1 MAILNDFKKDFRHH
15 LIDAGVT
22 SAELAK
28 KIGSTPQS
36 LSRMVSTTQKM
47 RAQVVIVNNQFV
59 RAMEGLGYDV
69 KVEYVPRSEESE
81 NK

>member
-15 LIDAGVT
+15 LIDAGIT

-36 LSRMVSTTQKM
+36 LSRLVSTTQKK
-47 RAQVVIVNNQFV
+47 RAQAVIVNNQFV
-59 RAMEGLGYDV
+59 RTMEGLGYDI
-69 KVEYVPRSEESE
+69 KIEYVPRSEESE